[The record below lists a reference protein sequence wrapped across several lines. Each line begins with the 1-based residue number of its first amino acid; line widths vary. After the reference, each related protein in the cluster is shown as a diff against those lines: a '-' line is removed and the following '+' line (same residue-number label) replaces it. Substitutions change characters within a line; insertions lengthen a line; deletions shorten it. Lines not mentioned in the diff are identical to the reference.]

1 MSIVNGK
8 DSDYNSN
15 AFVTKDIISSRS
27 QYREIMEAAMKRV
40 LFIYNRH
47 AGKNKTWA
55 GLSDM
60 INAMV

>member
-1 MSIVNGK
+1 
-8 DSDYNSN
+8 
-15 AFVTKDIISSRS
+15 
-27 QYREIMEAAMKRV
+27 MKRV